1 MIATVNQHR
10 FELELAGQKIPFATS
25 LENETKL
32 RAAAAVVNEQIE
44 VATRSSGNRSIER
57 AALIAALKIAGEVL
71 DLRTIANHAAN
82 HAANN
87 ADQASIKES
96 EVALLAERLN
106 AIEKQIDIALET
118 LSLPGAPRP
127 IVP

>member
-1 MIATVNQHR
+1 MTATPNQHR

-25 LENETKL
+25 PENETKL

-44 VATRSSGNRSIER
+44 VATSSSGNRSIER
-57 AALIAALKIAGEVL
+57 AALIAALKLAGEVL

-82 HAANN
+82 N
-87 ADQASIKES
+87 AGQPSINES
-96 EVALLAERLN
+96 DVALLAEKLN